1 MIIEK
6 QNENTK
12 ISNGYWILFDDLVK
26 LKGTL
31 AIYDWV

>member
-12 ISNGYWILFDDLVK
+12 ISNGYWILFDEK
-26 LKGTL
+26 KGTL